1 MNRTLFGALGALLF
15 AASGLFWWQGR
26 AETDVGKAPQQLV
39 DVPAGQELPGETG
52 DGLRGAAPPEVNEA
66 TKEQRRFDRLDKNR
80 DAKITRTEALMP
92 RVAMF
97 RKLDTD
103 GNNLLSF
110 EEWSIK
116 TTNRFKGADRNGDG
130 TLDRPEFAI
139 TKQQQKG
146 QAKCG
151 CGGPVKPAAKRG
163 KTPRI
168 KPATEP
174 APEPA
179 DLSDD
184 GLSPGN

>member
-1 MNRTLFGALGALLF
+1 MNRTLFGALAALLL
-15 AASGLFWWQGR
+15 AAAGLFWWQGR
-26 AETDVGKAPQQLV
+26 AETDVGKAPQQLA
-39 DVPAGQELPGETG
+39 DVPSAENLPGETG

-66 TKEQRRFDRLDKNR
+66 TKEQRRFDRFDKNR
-80 DAKITRTEALMP
+80 DSKITRTEALMP

-110 EEWSIK
+110 EEWAVR
-116 TTNRFKGADRNGDG
+116 TTNKFKAADRNGDG
-130 TLDRPEFAI
+130 TLDRPEFAT
-139 TKQQQKG
+139 TKQVNKG
-146 QAKCG
+146 KPQCKCERPAKS
-151 CGGPVKPAAKRG
+151 AAKRG
-163 KTPRI
+163 KIQP
-168 KPATEP
+168 PEP